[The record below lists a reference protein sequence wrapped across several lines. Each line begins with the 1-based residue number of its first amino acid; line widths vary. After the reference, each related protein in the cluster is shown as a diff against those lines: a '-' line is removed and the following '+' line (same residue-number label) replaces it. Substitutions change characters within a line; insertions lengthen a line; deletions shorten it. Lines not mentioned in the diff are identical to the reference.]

1 MSSFLNKLNQKVIL
15 AALLC
20 LLPSFFISFN
30 NVWNTYNTQLSKL
43 RGDTDFFAEQMMNLQ
58 RQQINRAESYLKSLA
73 NTPEILSGHTQTCQ
87 NFLAQ
92 QVELNDL
99 FSNIGSPLVTG
110 ELTCNGTPLNRVV
123 NVQDRPYIQKAI
135 QQASFSI
142 SKLIEDRATHALSIN
157 LAQPV
162 FDRESGEIIR
172 LVVGV
177 LPFEWWQALLND
189 ANHENL
195 MSFITDKDGKVIAR
209 FGEQSPL
216 LGRAFDPDLDF
227 DNDFVLV
234 EKQFVRGNANQDLSL
249 AFWVALPKQQA
260 FQEAKAEFIK
270 SFLIIMIGLLI
281 SGLILVLSAKFL
293 FIRPVTS
300 LLDEFE
306 TGADSN
312 SSVMG
317 IENLDESIKKI
328 ALRQQQT
335 KQSLSSTEQELIQA
349 YHKQDMILRSVSVGI
364 VELDES
370 LNILSFSRRC
380 QSYYRVLE
388 KDLKNRHLEVL
399 NELTHSHQV
408 NDFQCIHQALETQSK
423 EVDVIEVISRTDRK
437 MTQYSDA
444 RTMYFKW
451 AISRVNFEGS
461 DAHWVAVVEDMTEQQ
476 LKQENLTERAS
487 TDWLTKLPNRY
498 AIMKMIDDSIRRD
511 TDNGFTLVLFDLN
524 GFKLINDSFGHDVGD
539 ALIIALSQRME
550 SLLLDDEHI
559 GRLGGDE
566 FLLYLPRRQAIN
578 RIQLLQ
584 HCFFEPIEVMK
595 RTFNCSASA
604 GISVYPKDG
613 NDALSLIRCADLAM
627 YEAKQ
632 SSKNDSVYYDTD
644 LENKGIKRYEIES
657 AIRYALS
664 HDEFELHYQP
674 VVNPTNNEIL
684 SAEALIRWH
693 SLSLGTISPA
703 VFIPIAEESGYINL
717 IGHFVL
723 EQVLADLERLR
734 EIYGETICINMNLS
748 PHQLKDAILIERLTT
763 LAEQDDKVS
772 ALILEITESTLV
784 DEEAVHCLKKLKLLG
799 YKIALDDF
807 GTGFSS
813 LSHIAK
819 MPIHILKIDQSFIS
833 QSKHS
838 ERDLVLLKNIIA
850 MARDLELKIIAEGV
864 EYSEQANQLIEFGCF
879 HMQGYLYARPKP
891 LAELDLDCVEEK
903 TPSEKTDKLGEV

>member
-1 MSSFLNKLNQKVIL
+1 MSSFLSTLNQKVIL

-20 LLPSFFISFN
+20 LLPSIFISFN

-123 NVQDRPYIQKAI
+123 NVKDRPYIQKAI

-162 FDRESGEIIR
+162 FDKTSGEITR

-177 LPFEWWQALLND
+177 LPFEWWQNLLND

-195 MSFITDKDGKVIAR
+195 MSFITDKDGNVIAR
-209 FGEQSPL
+209 FGEQSPF
-216 LGRAFDPDLDF
+216 LGQTFNPDSDF
-227 DNDFVLV
+227 SKDFVLV

-260 FQEAKAEFIK
+260 YQEAKDAFIK
-270 SFLIIMIGLLI
+270 SVLIIMIGLLV
-281 SGLILVLSAKFL
+281 SGLILVFSAKFL
-293 FIRPVTS
+293 FIRPVST
-300 LLDEFE
+300 LLDEF
-306 TGADSN
+306 DSGTN
-312 SSVMG
+312 SHSSIMG
-317 IENLDESIKKI
+317 IEDLDESIKQI

-335 KQSLSSTEQELIQA
+335 KQNLSSTEQELIQA
-349 YHKQDMILRSVSVGI
+349 YHKQDMILKSVSVGI
-364 VELDES
+364 VELDKA
-370 LNILSFSRRC
+370 LNVLSFSRRC

-388 KDLKNRHLEVL
+388 KDIKNRHLDAL
-399 NELTHSHQV
+399 NELTYFYQV
-408 NDFQCIHQALETQSK
+408 NDFQSIYQALEEQNK
-423 EVDVIEVISRTDRK
+423 DVIEVISRTDRK

-444 RTMYFKW
+444 STMYFKW

-461 DAHWVAVVEDMTEQQ
+461 EAHWVAVVEDMTEHQ
-476 LKQENLTERAS
+476 LKQENLAERAS

-511 TDNGFTLVLFDLN
+511 SNTGFTLVLFDLN

-578 RIQLLQ
+578 RIQFLQ
-584 HCFFEPIEVMK
+584 HCFFEPIEVME

-604 GISVYPKDG
+604 GISVYPKNG
-613 NDALSLIRCADLAM
+613 NDALGLIRCADLAM

-632 SSKNDSVYYDTD
+632 STKNDSVYYDTE
-644 LENKGIKRYEIES
+644 LEKKSIKRYEIES

-664 HDEFELHYQP
+664 NNEFKLHYQP

-684 SAEALIRWH
+684 SVEALIRWH
-693 SLSLGTISPA
+693 SLSQGTISPA

-723 EQVLADLERLR
+723 EQVLEDLPQLKQ
-734 EIYGETICINMNLS
+734 IYGEKVCINMNLS

-763 LAEQDDKVS
+763 LAEQEEKVNS
-772 ALILEITESTLV
+772 LILEITESTLV
-784 DEEAVHCLKKLKLLG
+784 DEEAVLCLKQLQVLG

-838 ERDLVLLKNIIA
+838 DRDLILLKNIIT

-864 EYSEQANQLIEFGCF
+864 EYSDQANQLIEFGCF

-891 LAELDLDCVEEK
+891 LEELDLNCMNGAVNK
-903 TPSEKTDKLGEV
+903 LSEV

>member
-1 MSSFLNKLNQKVIL
+1 MPSLFNKLSQKVIL

-30 NVWNTYNTQLSKL
+30 NVLNTYNAQLSKL

-58 RQQINRAESYLKSLA
+58 RQRINRAESYLKSLA
-73 NTPEILSGHTQTCQ
+73 NTPEINSGHTQTCQ
-87 NFLAQ
+87 RFLSQ
-92 QVELNDL
+92 QVELTDL

-110 ELTCNGTPLNRVV
+110 ELTCNGTPLYRVV
-123 NVQDRPYIQKAI
+123 NVKDRPYIQKAI
-135 QQASFSI
+135 QQSSFSI
-142 SKLIEDRATHALSIN
+142 SKLIEDRVTHSLSVN

-162 FDRESGEIIR
+162 FDKDSGEITR

-177 LPFEWWQALLND
+177 LPFTWWQSLLDD
-189 ANHENL
+189 AQYENL
-195 MSFITDKDGKVIAR
+195 MSFITDQDGKVIAS
-209 FGEQSPL
+209 FGEQSPPI
-216 LGRAFDPDLDF
+216 GKAFKAEEAF
-227 DNDFVLV
+227 TEEFVLV
-234 EKQFVRGNANQDLSL
+234 KKQFVRGNANQDLSL
-249 AFWVALPKQQA
+249 AFWVALPKAQA
-260 FQEAKAEFIK
+260 YEQAQSEFIK
-270 SFLIIMIGLLI
+270 SLVIILVGLLV
-281 SGLILVLSAKFL
+281 SGLILILSAKFL
-293 FIRPVTS
+293 FIRPVSS
-300 LLDEFE
+300 LLNEFE
-306 TGADSN
+306 VEDKSKSTIL
-312 SSVMG
+312 G
-317 IENLDESIKKI
+317 IEDINDSIHQI

-335 KQSLSSTEQELIQA
+335 KQSLSITEQELIQA
-349 YHKQDMILRSVSVGI
+349 YHKQDMILKSVSVGI

-370 LNILSFSRRC
+370 LNILSITRRC

-388 KDLKNRHLEVL
+388 KDIKNKHLEAL
-399 NELTHSHQV
+399 NEFTQSYQV
-408 NDFQCIHQALETQSK
+408 NDFQCIYQAIDTQSK
-423 EVDVIEVISRTDRK
+423 DVDVIEVISRTDRK

-444 RTMYFKW
+444 HTLYFKW
-451 AISRVNFEGS
+451 AISRVRLEGS
-461 DAHWVAVVEDMTEQQ
+461 NTHWVAVVEDITEQQ
-476 LKQENLTERAS
+476 LKQENLAERAS

-511 TDNGFTLVLFDLN
+511 ADNGFTLVLFDLN

-613 NDALSLIRCADLAM
+613 TDALSLIRCADLAM

-632 SSKNDSVYYDTD
+632 DPKNNSVYYDTG
-644 LENKGIKRYEIES
+644 LEKKVIKRYEIES
-657 AIRYALS
+657 AIRYALL
-664 HDEFELHYQP
+664 HEEFELHYQP
-674 VVNPTNNEIL
+674 VVNPSNHEIL
-684 SAEALIRWH
+684 SVEALIRWH
-693 SLSLGTISPA
+693 SSSLGTISPA
-703 VFIPIAEESGYINL
+703 FFIPIAEESGYINL

-723 EQVLADLERLR
+723 EQVLADLAQLR
-734 EIYGETICINMNLS
+734 EVYGEHISININLS
-748 PHQLKDAILIERLTT
+748 PHQLKDVILIERLTS
-763 LAEQDDKVS
+763 LAQQDNKAS

-784 DEEAVHCLKKLKLLG
+784 DEEAVHCLTQLQTQG
-799 YKIALDDF
+799 YRIALDDF

-813 LSHIAK
+813 LSHIAR
-819 MPIHILKIDQSFIS
+819 MPIDILKIDQSFIA

-850 MARDLELKIIAEGV
+850 MARGLELKIIAEGV
-864 EYSEQANQLIEFGCF
+864 EYEEQANQLMEFGCF
-879 HMQGYLYARPKP
+879 HMQGYLYAKPKP
-891 LAELDLDCVEEK
+891 LAELDMKSMKENLKPKNNDLEG
-903 TPSEKTDKLGEV
+903 SA